1 MYVQDCERISTIPM
15 ASMREGDKK
24 WKRRLALAKAEK
36 MRATKFARL
45 EVLSPLL
52 LSMTLSTTTPS
63 LSETPLLSPPST
75 EPSPSGMQELQL
87 PTADVDSNDE
97 SKSVSDDGESDFDDE
112 KAQNMFNDWVVSL
125 CAYDRKMLAVALL
138 HTFRTRQGM
147 LVMDAAKEAASFT
160 GFNEKT
166 VRTYCK
172 QFTECRGEFEDS
184 KQGKYE
190 RYCLL
195 NEERLDAAMWARENA
210 YRKGEPNMTAGKFCK
225 WANNELLPSRVLPAN
240 LSRTISMHTANR
252 WLHKLGFT
260 PKSHKKGSY
269 VDGHEREDVV
279 KSREVYLKFI
289 SDLKRSHKPTPP
301 CSDEVAAVPAAD
313 AEH

>member
-45 EVLSPLL
+45 EVPSPLL
-52 LSMTLSTTTPS
+52 LSVTLSTTTPS
-63 LSETPLLSPPST
+63 LSETPPPLLSPPST
-75 EPSPSGMQELQL
+75 EPCPSGMQELQL

-166 VRTYCK
+166 VRTYSK
-172 QFTECRGEFEDS
+172 QFTECRGS
-184 KQGKYE
+184 L
-190 RYCLL
+190 R
-195 NEERLDAAMWARENA
+195 
-210 YRKGEPNMTAGKFCK
+210 TA
-225 WANNELLPSRVLPAN
+225 SRGSTNV
-240 LSRTISMHTANR
+240 TA
-252 WLHKLGFT
+252 
-260 PKSHKKGSY
+260 
-269 VDGHEREDVV
+269 
-279 KSREVYLKFI
+279 
-289 SDLKRSHKPTPP
+289 
-301 CSDEVAAVPAAD
+301 C
-313 AEH
+313 